1 MDMDKKKFVNLLGMD
16 MGKGKG
22 FSLSVIHWV
31 NYINIYS

>member
-1 MDMDKKKFVNLLGMD
+1 MGMGKKKFVNLSDMD
-16 MGKGKG
+16 MGKG